1 MAVYTKTYDL
11 SKVKSIPEDTYQW
24 CLRNNFESGRKAD
37 LGHTSSCIRAWLVE
51 CVEEAK
57 GLLIVA
63 HDGQR
68 YLGWGLT
75 YDLDGWTP
83 KTQEFQV
90 YVPPRQRRR
99 GIGSKILA
107 KACAKVG
114 RVKVY
119 AHDVSDK
126 FYRANGLTKTE
137 SITGRKLKS
146 HVGNKKKGRT
156 R

>member
-1 MAVYTKTYDL
+1 MAVYIKTYDL
-11 SKVKSIPEDTYQW
+11 SKVKSIPDDTYRW
-24 CLRNNFESGRKAD
+24 CRRNNFESGLKAD
-37 LGHTSSCIRAWLVE
+37 LGHTSSCIRAWLGE

-57 GLLIVA
+57 GVLLVA

-75 YDLDGWTP
+75 YQLDDWYRKP
-83 KTQEFQV
+83 WEFQV
-90 YVPPRQRRR
+90 YVPPRFRRR
-99 GIGSKILA
+99 GIGTKILA

-114 RVKVY
+114 RVQVF

-126 FYRANGLTKTE
+126 FYMANGLTKNE
-137 SITGRKLKS
+137 AISGKRLKS
-146 HVGNKKKGRT
+146 RVGNKEKGRT

>member
-37 LGHTSSCIRAWLVE
+37 LGHTSSCIKAWLVE
-51 CVEEAK
+51 CVEEGK
-57 GLLIVA
+57 GVLIVA
-63 HDGQR
+63 HNGQR

-75 YDLDGWTP
+75 YQMEDYVPP
-83 KTQEFQV
+83 KQEFQV
-90 YVPPRQRRR
+90 YVPPRCRRR

-114 RVKVY
+114 RVEVF

-126 FYRANGLTKTE
+126 FYKANGLTRAE
-137 SITGRKLKS
+137 AITGKRLK
-146 HVGNKKKGRT
+146 GK
-156 R
+156 